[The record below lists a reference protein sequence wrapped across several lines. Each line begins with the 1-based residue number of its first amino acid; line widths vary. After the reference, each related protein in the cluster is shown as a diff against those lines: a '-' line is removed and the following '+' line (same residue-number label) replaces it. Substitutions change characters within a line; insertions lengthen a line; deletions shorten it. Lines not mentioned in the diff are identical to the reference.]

1 MGCQGSAMLA
11 GFCGWP
17 FPMCRAVAGVTTLL
31 GTWTS
36 LPAGPCCPGRVSRLS
51 FTSPHSAAAPE
62 PSQGLCPQS
71 SPLWRQDRHFLQAL
85 PKATG
90 LPRPPAMSS
99 GTWTQL
105 QVPTSLLPAAGSPV
119 PDTTVTCRTLL
130 SFVGPPAAL
139 LCLGTI
145 PSSTQDSPQQA
156 RSWLDRLGG
165 THTSFLGSP
174 TPCPQSICLSPMRKL
189 INLALD

>member
-51 FTSPHSAAAPE
+51 FTSPDSQQPLLSPLKGCVPRALLSGGRTDISFKHCQRPQASPAPL
-62 PSQGLCPQS
+62 PCPQ
-71 SPLWRQDRHFLQAL
+71 AL
-85 PKATG
+85 GPSCRC
-90 LPRPPAMSS
+90 P
-99 GTWTQL
+99 Q
-105 QVPTSLLPAAGSPV
+105 AAGSPV

-145 PSSTQDSPQQA
+145 PSSTQDAPQQA

-165 THTSFLGSP
+165 THPSFLGSP